1 MLHTERHYIWVMIC
15 GTQRLL
21 QHYLKVE
28 SDSITGIALIPNMTL
43 LTHVSQLYSQLTP
56 YFPEL
61 HSEK

>member
-28 SDSITGIALIPNMTL
+28 SDSITGIALIPNMTSCESSDNVYRDF
-43 LTHVSQLYSQLTP
+43 HI
-56 YFPEL
+56 
-61 HSEK
+61 